1 MNTPLEQTKNTPDNQ
16 APLTPLADFRK
27 SGRAP
32 VEMHHLKFTT
42 KNHWWNME
50 QSVNLAG
57 SGLLVKAT
65 FSNGC
70 VNREQMRGDQNA
82 QTSVMLLNHN

>member
-1 MNTPLEQTKNTPDNQ
+1 
-16 APLTPLADFRK
+16 
-27 SGRAP
+27 
-32 VEMHHLKFTT
+32 
-42 KNHWWNME
+42 ME

>member
-1 MNTPLEQTKNTPDNQ
+1 
-16 APLTPLADFRK
+16 
-27 SGRAP
+27 
-32 VEMHHLKFTT
+32 
-42 KNHWWNME
+42 ME

-70 VNREQMRGDQNA
+70 VNREQMREDQNE
-82 QTSVMLLNHN
+82 QTNLTLLDYDSNRTAYAILKRTTQAKKRNATRRSFSINYQ